1 MEETKNDK
9 SVAALTEADIY
20 QAHYDHCLQFLRQ
33 ADFDRYLAVLYAP
46 EDKRS
51 ALAGL
56 YAFNAEIARI
66 RDVVHDALPGE
77 VRLQW
82 WRDLINGT
90 QHGAVTGNPV
100 AALLLKAI
108 ADHNLPRAVFD
119 AYCEA
124 RIFDLYND
132 AMPSRND
139 LEGYCGETACT
150 ILQMA
155 AMILDAEAAKTSAEL
170 SGHAGVA
177 QAVTG
182 LLRLM
187 PLHRKRGQI
196 YVPAELLQ
204 AVGVSPEVFIKGDDK
219 AAMQRVVSVLSALA
233 REHYVAFEKQ
243 PMPVSL
249 KSAFLPV
256 RLVPVLLK
264 IGTRKG
270 GDVAEQGIELS
281 QFRRQW
287 IYLKASFSR

>member
-1 MEETKNDK
+1 MSASDNN
-9 SVAALTEADIY
+9 AAVPVSADTENF
-20 QAHYDHCLQFLRQ
+20 QHCMQLLRQ
-33 ADFDRYLAVLYAP
+33 TDFDRYLAVLYAP
-46 EDKRS
+46 EAKRS

-90 QHGAVTGNPV
+90 EHGAVTGNPV

-108 ADHNLPRAVFD
+108 SDYNLPRAVFD

-139 LEGYCGETACT
+139 LEGYCGETACA

-155 AMILDAEAAKTSAEL
+155 AMILDSEAAKSSAEL

-177 QAVTG
+177 QAVSG

-187 PLHRKRGQI
+187 PLHRRRGQI
-196 YVPAELLQ
+196 YVPADILQ
-204 AVGVSPEVFIKGDDK
+204 AVGVTAEQLIKGDDK
-219 AAMQRVVSVLSALA
+219 QAMQRVIAALSALA
-233 REHYVAFEKQ
+233 REHYTAFYKQ
-243 PMPVSL
+243 SMPASL
-249 KSAFLPV
+249 KPAFLPV
-256 RLVPVLLK
+256 RLVPLILK
-264 IGTRKG
+264 RAGRKA
-270 GDVAEQGIELS
+270 DLVADQGIELS
-281 QFRRQW
+281 QLRRQW
-287 IYLKASFSR
+287 IYLQSSF

>member
-1 MEETKNDK
+1 MAENNKTDVVPLMN
-9 SVAALTEADIY
+9 ADA
-20 QAHYDHCLQFLRQ
+20 AHYDHCLTFLRQ

-46 EDKRS
+46 EDKRA

-90 QHGAVTGNPV
+90 EHGAVTGNPV

-108 ADHNLPRAVFD
+108 ADYNLPRSVFD

-187 PLHRKRGQI
+187 PLHRQRGQI
-196 YVPAELLQ
+196 YVPADILQ
-204 AVGVSPEVFIKGDDK
+204 AVGVTAEQLIKGDDSQ
-219 AAMQRVVSVLSALA
+219 AMQRVVSALSALA
-233 REHYVAFEKQ
+233 REHYAAFEKQ
-243 PMPVSL
+243 PMAASL
-249 KSAFLPV
+249 KPAFLPV

-264 IGTRKG
+264 RAETKG
-270 GDVAEQGIELS
+270 HAVAEQGIELS

-287 IYLKASFSR
+287 IYLKTSFLN

>member
-1 MEETKNDK
+1 MAETENK
-9 SVAALTEADIY
+9 VALTATETDHY
-20 QAHYDHCLQFLRQ
+20 QHCLQFLRQ
-33 ADFDRYLAVLYAP
+33 SDFDRYLAVLYAP
-46 EDKRS
+46 EDKRP
-51 ALAGL
+51 ALAAL

-90 QHGAVTGNPV
+90 EHGAVTGNPV
-100 AALLLKAI
+100 AALLLQAI
-108 ADHNLPRAVFD
+108 QDYQLPRSVFD

-139 LEGYCGETACT
+139 LEGYCGETACA

-155 AMILDAEAAKTSAEL
+155 AMILDADAAKSSAEL

-177 QAVTG
+177 QAVSG

-187 PLHRKRGQI
+187 PLHRRRGQV
-196 YVPAELLQ
+196 YVPEDMLQ
-204 AVGVSPEVFIKGDDK
+204 AVGVSAEQFIKGDDK
-219 AAMQRVVSVLSALA
+219 QAMQRVVSVLTALA
-233 REHYVAFEKQ
+233 QEHYAAFEKQ
-243 PMPVSL
+243 LMSASL
-249 KSAFLPV
+249 KAAYLPV
-256 RLVPVLLK
+256 RLVPLVLK
-264 IGTRKG
+264 RAEKKAEQ
-270 GDVAEQGIELS
+270 VAEQGIDLS

-287 IYLKASFSR
+287 TYLKASFKA

>member
-1 MEETKNDK
+1 MQIDQDDTQAISMKSLNET
-9 SVAALTEADIY
+9 AANY
-20 QAHYDHCLQFLRQ
+20 QHCLDLLRQ

-46 EDKRS
+46 EQKRA

-66 RDVVHDALPGE
+66 RDVVHEALPGE

-90 QHGAVTGNPV
+90 EHGVATGNPV
-100 AALLLKAI
+100 AALLIKAI
-108 ADHNLPRAVFD
+108 DDYALPRPVFD

-132 AMPSRND
+132 AMPARND

-155 AMILDAEAAKTSAEL
+155 AMILDGEAAKSSSEL

-177 QAVTG
+177 QAVSG

-187 PLHRKRGQI
+187 PIHRSRGQVYI
-196 YVPAELLQ
+196 PADILQ
-204 AVGVSPEVFIKGDDK
+204 AVGVSAEQFIRGDDK
-219 AAMQRVVSVLSALA
+219 AGMERIVAALIALA
-233 REHYVAFEKQ
+233 HEHYVAFQKQ
-243 PMPVSL
+243 PMPDSL
-249 KSAFLPV
+249 KPAFLPIQ
-256 RLVPVLLK
+256 LVPVILK
-264 IGTRKG
+264 QAERKG
-270 GDVAEQGIELS
+270 AIIAEQGIALS
-281 QFRRQW
+281 QLRRQW
-287 IYLKASFSR
+287 IYLKTSLFS